1 MYPPLRPALC
11 ALLLSTLLLASA
23 NAAET
28 AAPAPEM
35 TPRPPGETPEPPD
48 IDTGQPGRT
57 SLITGSDMEVEE
69 ETTSGGQS
77 RGDAILQTDG
87 SQPDAGAAYET
98 TSPER
103 ESPPLP
109 DDPLGA
115 ETTGRPENGMSQ
127 GSTSQEAE
135 EDAPD
140 QAADDNEQ

>member
-1 MYPPLRPALC
+1 MHPTLRPSLC
-11 ALLLSTLLLASA
+11 ALLLSVLLLASA

-28 AAPAPEM
+28 AAPASEM
-35 TPRPPGETPEPPD
+35 PTRPPAETPEPPD

-57 SLITGSDMEVEE
+57 SGITGSDMEVEE

-77 RGDAILQTDG
+77 RGDAIFQTDD
-87 SQPDAGAAYET
+87 SQSAAGPAYET

-115 ETTGRPENGMSQ
+115 EKTGQSENGISQ
-127 GSTSQEAE
+127 GSTSQESD
-135 EDAPD
+135 EDSPD
-140 QAADDNEQ
+140 QSSDDGGQ

>member
-1 MYPPLRPALC
+1 MYPILKSALC
-11 ALLLSTLLLASA
+11 ALMLPALLLTSA

-35 TPRPPGETPEPPD
+35 PIRPPAETPEPPD

-57 SLITGSDMEVEE
+57 SGITGSDMEVEE

-77 RGDAILQTDG
+77 RGDAIFQTDD
-87 SQPDAGAAYET
+87 SQSAAGPAYET

-115 ETTGRPENGMSQ
+115 EKTGQSENGISQ
-127 GSTSQEAE
+127 GSTSQESDG
-135 EDAPD
+135 DAPD
-140 QAADDNEQ
+140 QSSDDGGQ